1 MKNPPDKTLFMI
13 VGAMVIA
20 GLFILTSASIGL
32 GVRDGADFYSVILWQ
47 FLFGIVFGG
56 ALFLIALKVSYRK
69 LQKIASPLFVFS
81 FLLTLLVFV
90 PKIGEIHGG
99 AARWINL
106 RIFSFQPSELL
117 KFSFIIYLAA
127 WLVANKNNVRTVRFG
142 LVPFLIM
149 SGAVGVLLI
158 SQPDVGTLGVTAI
171 SAVILF
177 FLGGGRV
184 SHLFAIALLGVMVL
198 SVLIIR
204 KPYRMDRLTVF
215 LKPST
220 DQTGIGWHLKQSL
233 VAVGSGGVFGRGFGM
248 GLQKFGYLPEP
259 IGDSVFAVFSEEF
272 GFAGSVALV
281 MLFIFFG
288 RRGFYVA
295 NRAPDDF
302 GRLLGSGIV
311 ILIVVQ
317 VFINI
322 GAMVGLLPLTGVP
335 LVFVSKGGTALAIA
349 LAEAGVLL
357 NISRSSQS

>member
-1 MKNPPDKTLFMI
+1 MKNPPDRSLLTI
-13 VGAMVIA
+13 IGALVIA
-20 GLFILTSASIGL
+20 GVFILTSASIGL
-32 GVRDGADFYSVILWQ
+32 LARNGANFYDVLLRQ
-47 FLFGIVFGG
+47 FAFGIAAGG
-56 ALFLIALKVSYRK
+56 ILFWLTLKISYKK
-69 LQKIASPLFVFS
+69 LQKIALPFFAFS
-81 FLLTLLVFV
+81 FVLTLLVFI
-90 PKIGEIHGG
+90 PGIGIKLGG
-99 AARWINL
+99 ANRWLDL

-117 KFSFIIYLAA
+117 KFAFIVYLAA
-127 WLVANKNNVRTVRFG
+127 WLSGNKNNVQTARFG
-142 LVPFLIM
+142 LLPFLIM
-149 SGAVGVLLI
+149 SGFVGILLI
-158 SQPDVGTLGVTAI
+158 LQPDVGTLGVTAI
-171 SAVILF
+171 SAAILF
-177 FLGGGRV
+177 FLGGGKI
-184 SHLFAIALLGVMVL
+184 SHIAAIAFLGVAAL
-198 SVLIIR
+198 SVLIIIQ
-204 KPYRMDRLTVF
+204 PYRMDRLTVF

-248 GLQKFGYLPEP
+248 GLQKFRYLPEP

-272 GFAGSVALV
+272 GFAGSVTLV
-281 MLFIFFG
+281 ILFIFFA
-288 RRGFYVA
+288 RRGFNVA

-357 NISRSSQS
+357 NISRYNNA